1 MTVTAASAALHD
13 LVQTMQAIDRLYD
26 FGRVRQLTDA
36 EDRRLSTLDE
46 RRDALER
53 QLQAEV
59 ADKLGVDYAV
69 LWHAVTPSGPVPN
82 LTKVERP

>member
-26 FGRVRQLTDA
+26 FGHLRQLTDT
-36 EDRRLSTLDE
+36 EDQRLSMLSE

-53 QLQAEV
+53 QLQREV

-69 LWHAVTPSGPVPN
+69 LWHAVTPSGPVPD
-82 LTKVERP
+82 LSGKGS